1 MLKRNILLI
10 ALTLAG
16 ACQNQGID
24 SPDAIDADAI
34 GSGKADELTYEDC
47 VLNEVVALVNDSNT
61 TSESLRAGGLHTRAA
76 NNIITARSGADEIDG
91 TSDDVLF
98 TDIEAVDSVS
108 YVGPVALR
116 QLTEMVTCEDS
127 PAVDVEAI
135 FSPQSFERTH
145 LARAVELI
153 DAAEVSVDV
162 AMYSMSNS
170 QVISALGRAAQ
181 RDVSVRMIF
190 HPALAE
196 RRDPDGT
203 RSATLEDMGID
214 VRYINKIMHHKYV
227 IVDGPRGDASNTDGV
242 LMTGSGNWSNS
253 AGSRYD
259 ENTVVF
265 HAHAELLLR
274 YEQEFHHLWTHSRD
288 FDNGEGFERFDT
300 DAITDA
306 DIAAVDDEDAAAF
319 FTSAN
324 FRTTTSTRYGDGF
337 SVNRGENEVSDQL
350 VALIQNAESSIR
362 IASGHLR
369 SRPVALALIQ
379 AIDDNPELEVQVYT
393 DGQEFIS
400 ASSHNRQVD
409 EREDC
414 VEDAGTSETRIS
426 DCYDRGFL
434 YGYEFFQAGIALRI
448 KHYSYRWHYSY
459 AAQMHHKYF
468 IIDDNIL
475 VTGSYNLSDN
485 AEHATMENVVV
496 LSGERYAGVVQNFVD
511 NFNAMWDAGRDD
523 DMELYN
529 DLMADVESG
538 TSFDIVYDSMSLTWD
553 EIDTLKRA
561 MRANCGDLET
571 TEFRSNPERHHYCQ
585 P

>member
-10 ALTLAG
+10 ALSLGT
-16 ACQNQGID
+16 ACSQGID
-24 SPDAIDADAI
+24 SPDEIDATAI
-34 GSGKADELTYEDC
+34 GGGKADELTYEDC
-47 VLNEVVALVNDSNT
+47 ILNEVVALVNDDGTNAET
-61 TSESLRAGGLHTRAA
+61 LRAGGLHTRAA
-76 NNIITARSGADEIDG
+76 NNIMSARNGADDMPG

-98 TDIEAVDSVS
+98 ADIEAVDDVS

-116 QLTEMVTCEDS
+116 QLTEMVRCEDA
-127 PAVDVEAI
+127 PAGEMEAI
-135 FSPQSFERTH
+135 FSPQAFERTH

-153 DAAEVSVDV
+153 DAAEDSVDV

-170 QVISALGRAAQ
+170 QVISALGRASQ
-181 RDVSVRMIF
+181 RGVSVRMIF
-190 HPALAE
+190 HPALSE
-196 RRDPDGT
+196 RSNPEGT
-203 RSATLEDMGID
+203 RSASLEDMGID

-227 IVDGPRGDASNTDGV
+227 IVDGPRGDASHTEGV

-288 FDNGEGFERFDT
+288 FDAGEGFERFDT
-300 DAITDA
+300 DAISDE
-306 DIAAVDDEDAAAF
+306 DIAAADDEDAAAF

-324 FRTTTSTRYGDGF
+324 FRTTTSERYGDGF

-350 VALIQNAESSIR
+350 VLLIQNAESSIR

-379 AIDDNPELEVQVYT
+379 AIEDNPDLDVQVYT

-400 ASSHNRQVD
+400 ASSHDRQVND
-409 EREDC
+409 REDC
-414 VEDAGTSETRIS
+414 IAEAGDSETRTA

-434 YGYEFFQAGIALRI
+434 YGYAFFQAGIDLRI

-468 IIDDNIL
+468 IIDDSI
-475 VTGSYNLSDN
+475 VATGSYNLSDN
-485 AEHATMENVVV
+485 AEHGTMENVVI
-496 LSGERYAGVVQNFVD
+496 LSGERYAGIVQNFVD
-511 NFNAMWDAGRDD
+511 NFNAMWDTGRDD
-523 DMELYN
+523 DMALYN
-529 DLMADVESG
+529 ELMADVEGGS
-538 TSFDIVYDSMSLTWD
+538 SFDIVYDSMALTWD
-553 EIDTLKRA
+553 EIDNLKRS
-561 MRANCGDLET
+561 MRANCGDLDTE
-571 TEFRSNPERHHYCQ
+571 EFRRNPERHHYCQ

>member
-1 MLKRNILLI
+1 MLKRNIFLI

-16 ACQNQGID
+16 ACQTQGID
-24 SPDAIDADAI
+24 SPDGIDADAI
-34 GSGKADELTYEDC
+34 GGGKADELSYADC
-47 VLNEVVALVNDSNT
+47 LLDEVVALVNDNG
-61 TSESLRAGGLHTRAA
+61 TSSETLRAAGLHTRAA
-76 NNIITARSGADEIDG
+76 NNIIKARSGADEIEG

-98 TDIEAVDSVS
+98 ADIEAVDDVS

-116 QLTEMVTCEDS
+116 QLTEMVSCDDAPS
-127 PAVDVEAI
+127 ADVEAI

-153 DAAEVSVDV
+153 NAAEDSVDV

-181 RDVSVRMIF
+181 RGVSVRMIF

-196 RRDPDGT
+196 RRDPAGT
-203 RSATLEDMGID
+203 RSASLEDMGID

-227 IVDGPRGDASNTDGV
+227 IVDGPRGDAGNTDGV

-288 FDNGEGFERFDT
+288 FDAGEGFERFDT
-300 DAITDA
+300 DAISND

-350 VALIQNAESSIR
+350 VLLIQNAERSIR

-369 SRPVALALIQ
+369 SRPVALALVQ
-379 AIDDNPELEVQVYT
+379 AIEDNPALEVQVYT
-393 DGQEFIS
+393 DGQEFLS
-400 ASSHNRQVD
+400 ASSHDRQVD

-414 VEDAGTSETRIS
+414 VEEAGTSETRIA
-426 DCYDRGFL
+426 DCYDGGFL
-434 YGYEFFQAGIALRI
+434 YGYEFFEAGIDLRF

-468 IIDDNIL
+468 IIDDSIIA
-475 VTGSYNLSDN
+475 TGSYNLSDN
-485 AEHATMENVVV
+485 AEHATMENVVI

-523 DMELYN
+523 DMALYN

-538 TSFDIVYDSMSLTWD
+538 TSFEIVYDSMALAWD
-553 EIDTLKRA
+553 EIDSLKRA
-561 MRANCGDLET
+561 MRANCSDLDTE
-571 TEFRSNPERHHYCQ
+571 EFRRNPERHHYCR

>member
-1 MLKRNILLI
+1 MLKRNLLLI
-10 ALTLAG
+10 AITLAG
-16 ACQNQGID
+16 ACSNGIHSPDGID
-24 SPDAIDADAI
+24 EVAV

-47 VLNEVVALVNDSNT
+47 LLSEVVSLVNDAD
-61 TSESLRAGGLHTRAA
+61 TSSETLRAGGLHTRAA
-76 NNIITARSGADEIDG
+76 NNIITARSGADGIDG
-91 TSDDVLF
+91 TSDDVVF
-98 TDIEAVDSVS
+98 ADIEAVDDVS
-108 YVGPVALR
+108 WVGPVALR
-116 QLTEMVTCEDS
+116 QLTEMVRCDDA
-127 PAVDVEAI
+127 PAADVEAI
-135 FSPQSFERTH
+135 FSPQPFERTH

-153 DAAEVSVDV
+153 DAAETSLDV

-170 QVISALGRAAQ
+170 QVVSALGRAAQ
-181 RDVSVRMIF
+181 RGVSVRIIF

-214 VRYINKIMHHKYV
+214 VRYINQTMHHKYV
-227 IVDGPRGDASNTDGV
+227 IVDGPRGDAGNVGGV

-265 HAHAELLLR
+265 HGHAELLLR

-288 FDNGEGFERFDT
+288 FDNGAGFERFDT
-300 DAITDA
+300 GAISDE
-306 DIAAVDDEDAAAF
+306 DIAAADDEDAAAF

-337 SVNRGENEVSDQL
+337 SVNRGENEVADQL
-350 VALIQNAESSIR
+350 VALIESAEHSIR

-379 AIDDNPELEVQVYT
+379 AIEDNPALEVQVYT
-393 DGQEFIS
+393 DAQEFIS
-400 ASSHNRQVD
+400 DSSHGYQIAD
-409 EREDC
+409 REDC
-414 VEDAGTSETRIS
+414 IEEAGDSEAQLAN
-426 DCYDRGFL
+426 CYDRGFL
-434 YGYEFFQAGIALRI
+434 YGYEFFQAGVDLRF

-468 IIDDNIL
+468 IIDDSVL

-485 AEHATMENVVV
+485 AEHATMENIVV

-511 NFNAMWDAGRDD
+511 NFNAMWDTGRDD
-523 DMELYN
+523 DMALYN
-529 DLMADVESG
+529 ALMADVESG
-538 TSFDIVYDSMSLTWD
+538 SSFDIVYDSMALTWD
-553 EIDTLKRA
+553 EVDTLKRA
-561 MRANCGDLET
+561 MRDNCSDLDTE
-571 TEFRSNPERHHYCQ
+571 EFRRYPERHHYCQ

>member
-16 ACQNQGID
+16 ACNQGID

-34 GSGKADELTYEDC
+34 GSGKADELTYDDC
-47 VLNEVVALVNDSNT
+47 VLNEVVALVNDSDT

-76 NNIITARSGADEIDG
+76 NNIIKARSGADEIDG

-116 QLTEMVTCEDS
+116 QLTEMVTCEDT
-127 PAVDVEAI
+127 PVGDVEAI
-135 FSPQSFERTH
+135 FSPQAFDRTH

-153 DAAEVSVDV
+153 DAAEVSIDV

-181 RDVSVRMIF
+181 RGISVRMIF

-196 RRDPDGT
+196 RRDPIGT
-203 RSATLEDMGID
+203 RSASLEDMGID

-227 IVDGPRGDASNTDGV
+227 IVDGPRGDAANTDGV

-288 FDNGEGFERFDT
+288 FDAGEGFVRYDT

-324 FRTTTSTRYGDGF
+324 FRTTTSARYGDGF

-350 VALIQNAESSIR
+350 VALIQSAESSIR

-379 AIDDNPELEVQVYT
+379 AVDDNPDLEVQVYT

-400 ASSHNRQVD
+400 ASSHNRQVS

-414 VEDAGTSETRIS
+414 ITDAGTSETRIA

-434 YGYEFFQAGIALRI
+434 YGYEFFQAGIELRI

-468 IIDDNIL
+468 LIDDSIL

-496 LSGERYAGVVQNFVD
+496 LGGDQYAGVVQNFVD
-511 NFNAMWDAGRDD
+511 NFNAMWDTGRDNG
-523 DMELYN
+523 MALYN

-538 TSFDIVYDSMSLTWD
+538 TSFDIVYDSMALTWD
-553 EIDTLKRA
+553 EIDALKRA
-561 MRANCGDLET
+561 MRANCSELET
-571 TEFRSNPERHHYCQ
+571 EEFRRNPERHHFCR

>member
-10 ALTLAG
+10 ALTIAG
-16 ACQNQGID
+16 ACQTPGID
-24 SPDAIDADAI
+24 SPDEIDAAAI
-34 GSGKADELTYEDC
+34 GGGKADELTYADC
-47 VLNEVVALVNDSNT
+47 ILDEVVALVNDAGT
-61 TSESLRAGGLHTRAA
+61 TSETLRAGGLHTRAA
-76 NNIITARSGADEIDG
+76 NNILAARSGADETPG

-98 TDIEAVDSVS
+98 ADIAAVDDVS
-108 YVGPVALR
+108 YVGPVAFR
-116 QLTEMVTCEDS
+116 QLTEMVSCEDAPS
-127 PAVDVEAI
+127 ADVEAI
-135 FSPQSFERTH
+135 FSPQAFERTH

-170 QVISALGRAAQ
+170 QVITALGRAAQ
-181 RDVSVRMIF
+181 RGVSVRMIF
-190 HPALAE
+190 HPALSE
-196 RRDPDGT
+196 RSNPEGT
-203 RSATLEDMGID
+203 RSASLEDMGID
-214 VRYINKIMHHKYV
+214 VRYINKIMHNKYV
-227 IVDGPRGDASNTDGV
+227 IVDGPRGDAANTDGV

-265 HAHAELLLR
+265 HGHAELLLR
-274 YEQEFHHLWTHSRD
+274 YEQEFHRLWTHSRD
-288 FDNGEGFERFDT
+288 FDAGEGFERFDT
-300 DAITDA
+300 GAITDE

-350 VALIQNAESSIR
+350 VALIENAERSIR

-379 AIDDNPELEVQVYT
+379 AIQDNPALEVQVYT

-400 ASSHNRQVD
+400 ASSHDRQVD
-409 EREDC
+409 EREEC
-414 VEDAGTSETRIS
+414 VAEAGSSEARTA

-434 YGYEFFQAGIALRI
+434 YAYAFFQAGIDLRI

-468 IIDDNIL
+468 IIDDSI
-475 VTGSYNLSDN
+475 VATGSYNLSDN

-496 LSGERYAGVVQNFVD
+496 LSGERYASVVQNFVD
-511 NFNAMWDAGRDD
+511 NFNAMWETGRDD
-523 DMELYN
+523 GMALYN

-538 TSFDIVYDSMSLTWD
+538 TSFDIVYESMALTWD
-553 EIDTLKRA
+553 EVDTLKRA
-561 MRANCGDLET
+561 MRDHCDDIET